1 MSLNGDNN
9 NLQKS
14 HGPMKS
20 TLTSTNKNEK
30 DLYCG
35 EDTSGICP
43 VSRQTT
49 NRRSTKCFN
58 MPSVIFAITL
68 ISALQLFS
76 TVGAAPAGMIQ
87 SGMVVGG
94 AYSMN

>member
-1 MSLNGDNN
+1 MSLNGDNK
-9 NLQKS
+9 LQKS

-20 TLTSTNKNEK
+20 TLTLTNKNETA
-30 DLYCG
+30 LYCG

-43 VSRQTT
+43 VTRQTK
-49 NRRSTKCFN
+49 NRRSTKCFH

-68 ISALQLFS
+68 LSALQLFS

-87 SGMVVGG
+87 NGIVAFG
-94 AYSMN
+94 AYTNP